1 MWTAA
6 ELGDPVA
13 NAMLG
18 AFFSAGTGLE
28 KDLAKSEQY
37 LRRAADLGM
46 TDAQNIF
53 AELQCRRYYKKMIE
67 TPELGVRY
75 YERALK
81 SGNSIWAASR
91 LAGLYGC
98 DGRGALW
105 RSYEKARP
113 YIEKCE
119 ATSDSNMHFTL
130 GAVYRANCDFV
141 ASWTHYNISR
151 HLGCKD
157 AVERL
162 TALEELMTPR
172 ETKRALEQSQKI
184 EANLKPIVY
193 SIVLQGSEKA

>member
-1 MWTAA
+1 
-6 ELGDPVA
+6 
-13 NAMLG
+13 
-18 AFFSAGTGLE
+18 
-28 KDLAKSEQY
+28 
-37 LRRAADLGM
+37 
-46 TDAQNIF
+46 
-53 AELQCRRYYKKMIE
+53 MIE

-113 YIEKCE
+113 FIEKCE
-119 ATSDSNMHFTL
+119 ATSDSSMHFTL

-184 EANLKPIVY
+184 EAHLKPIIY
-193 SIVLQGSEKA
+193 SVVLQSPEKA